1 MPDFTLSAHHTL
13 HDITDGNPNFTGI
26 VHVQSQDGKDFM
38 FGNPSQ
44 KNLDEGVIQFS
55 PSKGGY
61 ASINITPNSG
71 IGMIALKS
79 AEPVTVRIWSDA
91 ISTAIPSVVA
101 SPLAPSSASSVPSSS
116 PDSSSAKLSIL
127 VWIVVILALMFI
139 MVKRKK

>member
-61 ASINITPNSG
+61 ASINVTPNSG

-79 AEPVTVRIWSDA
+79 VEPVTVRIWSDA
-91 ISTAIPSVVA
+91 ISTAARPSAIVS
-101 SPLAPSSASSVPSSS
+101 SPSSVPS
-116 PDSSSAKLSIL
+116 DSSSAKLSIL